1 MFDLLVDGVDVSF
14 ERVFESEV
22 ASTIFAFVLD
32 SFVNVANVNALL
44 VRGRKFGTAD
54 LTLDERG
61 GEGRWGK
68 GKGNGG
74 LISLM
79 HSFINE
85 GDVLF

>member
-44 VRGRKFGTAD
+44 VRGREFGTAD
-54 LTLDERG
+54 LTWDERV
-61 GEGRWGK
+61 GERETGD
-68 GKGNGG
+68 

-79 HSFINE
+79 TPP
-85 GDVLF
+85 